1 MLIYYILYKE
11 SRHILKGEEKS
22 NMLNYLGMEKHF
34 KDYIFKPFYLVIGLL
49 MFLGLGIALV
59 FLYGYLFI
67 VNMLFSRVKGKNNP
81 YTDKKNKNT

>member
-1 MLIYYILYKE
+1 MLDC
-11 SRHILKGEEKS
+11 
-22 NMLNYLGMEKHF
+22 LGTENHF
-34 KDYIFKPFYLVIGLL
+34 KGYIFKPFYLVIGLL

-67 VNMLFSRVKGKNNP
+67 VNIAFSRVKGKNNP

>member
-1 MLIYYILYKE
+1 MLDC
-11 SRHILKGEEKS
+11 
-22 NMLNYLGMEKHF
+22 LGTENHF
-34 KDYIFKPFYLVIGLL
+34 KGYIFKPFYLVIGLL

-67 VNMLFSRVKGKNNP
+67 VNMLFSRVKDKNNP

>member
-1 MLIYYILYKE
+1 MLD
-11 SRHILKGEEKS
+11 
-22 NMLNYLGMEKHF
+22 YLGTERYF

-67 VNMLFSRVKGKNNP
+67 VNMVFSRVKGKNNP
-81 YTDKKNKNT
+81 YTDKKNRVV